1 MARQVV
7 VEITGLYWEN
17 GTKMEAIIAH
27 CRVISGVGVGSGKEN
42 GNYYLGL
49 GFRGQHGILPHLE
62 TQTRLPP
69 N

>member
-1 MARQVV
+1 
-7 VEITGLYWEN
+7 
-17 GTKMEAIIAH
+17 MEAIIAY
-27 CRVISGVGVGSGKEN
+27 CRVISGGGRGGGRGKEN

-69 N
+69 S